1 MAALDLTSTRRRA
14 ATVWS
19 GFTPGQK
26 TTLGLAIAAVV
37 FGGYFFTKWA
47 AEPTWTP
54 LYGNLGSTDA
64 ASVTQ
69 ELSSKGVQ
77 YRLADGGA
85 TVLVPQAQVYQLRLD
100 MSAKGLPTGGSQGY
114 ALLDKQ
120 GITTSEFRQRVDYQ
134 RALEGELAR
143 TIGAID
149 GVSGADVHLVIPADD
164 VFADDSRKPS
174 ASVLL
179 RPKTPGKKFSSDQVR
194 AVVNLVAGSVEGL
207 SPDAVT
213 VADSAG
219 HMLSAP
225 GADGLADS
233 GDAQATQTQTFED
246 GLARSLED
254 MLAPVTG
261 AGGAVVRVK
270 ADLDFDQR
278 STTTESFAQPAAGQ
292 TNPVVNES
300 TSKETFAGPGAST
313 AAGGVLGTAGQTNG
327 AAGAASSANNYQK
340 DQADRSFAVGKVTE
354 QVKSAPGRVS
364 RLSVAVLLDDK
375 VKVAPAEITN
385 LVNAAAGIDNKR
397 GDVVSVAAMAF
408 DHSATETAAKEQ
420 KAAAS
425 ARGKAELMN
434 LVRTVGVLLI
444 VLVALFLA
452 WRSAKKAG
460 ITRYPVPGVLPAGP
474 VPAEALHAA
483 LAALG
488 AGSSSSPG
496 GFAGLG
502 GLGAGEPG
510 DFRGLGAGARHAR
523 GLGGVALDDSER
535 TALPSAVDV
544 NDELAELI
552 DRQPDE
558 VAAILRGW
566 LADRRA

>member
-1 MAALDLTSTRRRA
+1 MASLDVTSVRRRA
-14 ATVWS
+14 ASVWS
-19 GFTPGQK
+19 GFTSGQK
-26 TTLGLAIAAVV
+26 TMLALAMAAVV
-37 FGGYFFTKWA
+37 LGGWFFTKWA
-47 AEPTWTP
+47 AQPTWSP

-64 ASVTQ
+64 ASITQ
-69 ELSSKGVQ
+69 ELAGKGVS
-77 YRLADGGA
+77 YKLSDGGA

-114 ALLDKQ
+114 SLLDKQ
-120 GITTSEFRQRVDYQ
+120 GITTSEFTQRVDYQ

-143 TIGAID
+143 TINAID
-149 GVSGADVHLVIPADD
+149 GVSSADVHLVIPADD

-179 RPKTPGKKFSSDQVR
+179 RPKTPGTKFSSDQVR
-194 AVVNLVAGSVEGL
+194 SVVNLVAGSVEGL
-207 SPDAVT
+207 TPDAVT

-219 HMLSAP
+219 HTLSAP
-225 GADGLADS
+225 GQDGVLGG
-233 GDAQATQTQTFED
+233 GDAQATQAATFED

-261 AGGAVVRVK
+261 QGGAVVRVK

-292 TNPVVNES
+292 TAPLVTES
-300 TSKETFAGPGAST
+300 TSQETFAGPGAAG
-313 AAGGVLGTAGQTNG
+313 AAGGVLGTNGQN
-327 AAGAASSANNYQK
+327 AATGNAASTANNYSK
-340 DQADRSFAVGKVTE
+340 NSADRSFAVGKVTE
-354 QVKSAPGRVS
+354 QVKSAPGKVT

-375 VKVAPAEITN
+375 VKVPTDQINN
-385 LVNAAAGIDNKR
+385 LVTAAAGLDTKR
-397 GDVVSVAAMAF
+397 GDVVSVQAMAF
-408 DHSATETAAKEQ
+408 DHRAADAATKEQ
-420 KAAAS
+420 KAAADAKS
-425 ARGKAELMN
+425 KAQLMN
-434 LVRTVGVLLI
+434 LVRTAGVLLI

-460 ITRYPVPGVLPAGP
+460 VNRYPLPGVLPAGP

-483 LAALG
+483 LTAIGAGPPSGGGALG
-488 AGSSSSPG
+488 STGLEALERSADG
-496 GFAGLG
+496 GDRY
-502 GLGAGEPG
+502 EK
-510 DFRGLGAGARHAR
+510 
-523 GLGGVALDDSER
+523 
-535 TALPSAVDV
+535 ALPGAAPVGDV

-566 LADRRA
+566 LADRRS

>member
-1 MAALDLTSTRRRA
+1 MAALDINGARRRA
-14 ATVWS
+14 AGVWS
-19 GFTPGQK
+19 GFTSGQK
-26 TTLGLAIAAVV
+26 TMLGLAMAAVV
-37 FGGYFFTKWA
+37 IGGYFFTQWA
-47 AEPTWTP
+47 AQPTWAP
-54 LYGNLGSTDA
+54 LYGNLSSTDA

-69 ELSSKGVQ
+69 ELSGKGVQ
-77 YRLADGGA
+77 YKLADGGA
-85 TVLVPQAQVYQLRLD
+85 TVMVPQAQVYQLRLD

-114 ALLDKQ
+114 SLLDKQ

-179 RPKTPGKKFSSDQVR
+179 RPKTAGKKFSSDQVR

-207 SPDAVT
+207 TPDAVT
-213 VADSAG
+213 VADSSG
-219 HMLSAP
+219 HVLSAP

-233 GDAQATQTQTFED
+233 GDGQTTQTQAFED
-246 GLARSLED
+246 SLARSLED
-254 MLAPVTG
+254 MLSPVTG

-292 TNPVVNES
+292 TSPLVKET
-300 TSKETFAGPGAST
+300 TSQETFAGPGAAT
-313 AAGGVLGTAGQTNG
+313 AAGGVLGTNGQTTTGN
-327 AAGAASSANNYQK
+327 AASTANNYSK
-340 DQADRSFAVGKVTE
+340 NSADRSFAVGKVTE
-354 QVKSAPGRVS
+354 QVKSAPGKVS

-375 VKVAPAEITN
+375 VKVGSDQINN
-385 LVNAAAGIDNKR
+385 LVTAAAGLDTKR
-397 GDVVSVAAMAF
+397 GDVVSVQAMAF
-408 DHSATETAAKEQ
+408 DHSAVDAAAKEQ
-420 KAAAS
+420 KTAAQAKS
-425 ARGKAELMN
+425 KAQMMN
-434 LVRTVGVLLI
+434 LVRTGGVLLI

-452 WRSAKKAG
+452 WRSAKKGAVSRHP
-460 ITRYPVPGVLPAGP
+460 IPGVLSAGP
-474 VPAEALHAA
+474 VPADALQAA
-483 LAALG
+483 LAAMTAVTPAVGRSAAEALEP
-488 AGSSSSPG
+488 AG
-496 GFAGLG
+496 
-502 GLGAGEPG
+502 
-510 DFRGLGAGARHAR
+510 R
-523 GLGGVALDDSER
+523 LDR
-535 TALPSAVDV
+535 NALPSAPDV

-558 VAAILRGW
+558 VASILRGW

>member
-1 MAALDLTSTRRRA
+1 MALDVTVARRRA

-19 GFTPGQK
+19 GFTSGQK
-26 TTLGLAIAAVV
+26 TMLGLAIAAVV
-37 FGGYFFTKWA
+37 LGGWFFTKWA
-47 AEPTWTP
+47 AQPTWAP

-69 ELSSKGVQ
+69 ELTGKGVQ
-77 YRLADGGA
+77 YKLADGGA

-194 AVVNLVAGSVEGL
+194 SVVNLVAGSVEGL
-207 SPDAVT
+207 TPDAVT

-219 HMLSAP
+219 HTLSAP
-225 GADGLADS
+225 GQDGLADA

-261 AGGAVVRVK
+261 PGGAVVRVK

-292 TNPVVNES
+292 TSPVVNES
-300 TSKETFAGPGAST
+300 TSQENFAGPGAAN
-313 AAGGVLGTAGQTNG
+313 AAGGVLGTTGQNTTTN
-327 AAGAASSANNYQK
+327 AASTANNYSK
-340 DQADRSFAVGKVTE
+340 NSSDRSFAVGKVTE
-354 QVKSAPGRVS
+354 QVKSAPGKVS
-364 RLSVAVLLDDK
+364 HLSVAVLLDNT
-375 VKVAPAEITN
+375 VKVAPDQINN
-385 LVNAAAGIDNKR
+385 LVTAAAGLDTKR
-397 GDVVSVAAMAF
+397 GDVVSVQAMAF
-408 DHSATETAAKEQ
+408 DHSATAAAAKEQ
-420 KAAAS
+420 KAAAAAKS
-425 ARGKAELMN
+425 KAQLMN

-460 ITRYPVPGVLPAGP
+460 VARYPVPGVLPAGP
-474 VPAEALHAA
+474 VQAEALHAA
-483 LAALG
+483 LTAIG
-488 AGSSSSPG
+488 AGPPAG
-496 GFAGLG
+496 GRGSTG
-502 GLGAGEPG
+502 GL
-510 DFRGLGAGARHAR
+510 D
-523 GLGGVALDDSER
+523 ALER
-535 TALPSAVDV
+535 KADAADRYEKALPSAAPISDV

>member
-1 MAALDLTSTRRRA
+1 MAVDVTAARRRA
-14 ATVWS
+14 GAVWA
-19 GFTPGQK
+19 GFTSGQK
-26 TTLGLAIAAVV
+26 TMLGLAVAAVV
-37 FGGYFFTKWA
+37 LGGWFFTKWA
-47 AEPTWTP
+47 AEPTWAP

-69 ELSSKGVQ
+69 ELAGKGVQ
-77 YRLADGGA
+77 YKLADGGA
-85 TVLVPQAQVYQLRLD
+85 TVMVPQAQVYQLRLD

-149 GVSGADVHLVIPADD
+149 GVSSADVHLVIPADD

-179 RPKTPGKKFSSDQVR
+179 RPKSPGKKFSSDQVR
-194 AVVNLVAGSVEGL
+194 SVVNLVAGSVEGL
-207 SPDAVT
+207 TPDA
-213 VADSAG
+213 G
-219 HMLSAP
+219 HTLSAP
-225 GADGLADS
+225 GAEGLGDA
-233 GDAQATQTQTFED
+233 GDAQATQTQSFED

-261 AGGAVVRVK
+261 AGGSVVRVK

-278 STTTESFAQPAAGQ
+278 STTTESFAQPASGQ
-292 TNPVVNES
+292 TSPVVSES
-300 TSKETFAGPGAST
+300 TSQETFAGPGAST
-313 AAGGVLGTAGQTNG
+313 AAGGVLGTTGQNTTTGN
-327 AAGAASSANNYQK
+327 AASTANNYSK
-340 DQADRSFAVGKVTE
+340 NSSDRSFAVGKVTE
-354 QVKSAPGRVS
+354 QVKSAPGKVS
-364 RLSVAVLLDDK
+364 RLSVAVLLDNK
-375 VKVAPAEITN
+375 VKVPTDQINN
-385 LVNAAAGIDNKR
+385 LVTAAAGLDTKR
-397 GDVVSVAAMAF
+397 GDVVSVQAIAF
-408 DHSATETAAKEQ
+408 DHSAGDAAAKEQ
-420 KAAAS
+420 KAAAA
-425 ARGKAELMN
+425 ARSKAQMMN

-460 ITRYPVPGVLPAGP
+460 VTRYPVPGVLSAGP
-474 VPAEALHAA
+474 VQAEALHAA
-483 LAALG
+483 LAAYGSGPPAVGSG
-488 AGSSSSPG
+488 AATGVEAVAP
-496 GFAGLG
+496 
-502 GLGAGEPG
+502 GEP
-510 DFRGLGAGARHAR
+510 RGLGAPRNAR
-523 GLGGVALDDSER
+523 GLGGAAQDAGER
-535 TALPSAVDV
+535 AALPSAPDV

>member
-1 MAALDLTSTRRRA
+1 MALDVTTARRRA
-14 ATVWS
+14 TMVWS
-19 GFTPGQK
+19 GFTSGQK
-26 TTLGLAIAAVV
+26 TTLGLALAAVLI
-37 FGGYFFTKWA
+37 GGYFFTKWA
-47 AEPTWTP
+47 AQPTWTP
-54 LYGNLGSTDA
+54 LYGNLSATDA
-64 ASVTQ
+64 GSVTQ
-69 ELSSKGVQ
+69 ELAGKGAN
-77 YRLADGGA
+77 YKLADGGA

-179 RPKTPGKKFSSDQVR
+179 HSAGGHKFGSDQVR
-194 AVVNLVAGSVEGL
+194 AIVNLVAGSVEGL
-207 SPDAVT
+207 TPEAVT

-219 HMLSAP
+219 HVLSAP
-225 GADGLADS
+225 GDGGLDAS
-233 GDAQATQTQTFED
+233 GDAQATQARTFED
-246 GLARSLED
+246 GLARSLEE

-270 ADLDFDQR
+270 ADLDFDER
-278 STTTESFAQPAAGQ
+278 STTTERFDQPPAGQ
-292 TNPVVNES
+292 TAPIVNES
-300 TSKETFAGPGAST
+300 TSNETFAGPGAST
-313 AAGGVLGTAGQTNG
+313 PAGGVLGTDGQAP
-327 AAGAASSANNYQK
+327 AAGAASNANNYEKEQS
-340 DQADRSFAVGKVTE
+340 DRSFAVGKVTE

-364 RLSVAVLLDDK
+364 RLSVAVLVDNK
-375 VKVAPAEITN
+375 VQVAPAEITN
-385 LVNAAAGIDNKR
+385 LVNAAAGIDSQR
-397 GDVVSVAAMAF
+397 GDVVSVQAMAF
-408 DHSATETAAKEQ
+408 DRSATEAAKKEEKVAEAARS
-420 KAAAS
+420 KAQM
-425 ARGKAELMN
+425 MN
-434 LVRTVGVLLI
+434 LVRTGGVLLI

-460 ITRYPVPGVLPAGP
+460 VTRFPVPGVLPAGP
-474 VPAEALHAA
+474 VPPEALHAA
-483 LAALG
+483 LTAIG
-488 AGSSSSPG
+488 AGPASTASNGDALQP
-496 GFAGLG
+496 
-502 GLGAGEPG
+502 GEP
-510 DFRGLGAGARHAR
+510 R
-523 GLGGVALDDSER
+523 GLGGGPRYDSR
-535 TALPSAVDV
+535 SAALPSPSADV

-558 VAAILRGW
+558 VASILRGW